1 MCKTDKNKIVILIPL
16 YALSKDV
23 GTLMND
29 LMKSHFTNVV
39 FVKNENLPFKT
50 DEPKEI
56 KTIIHNEESTA
67 LEKGFE
73 IILKDYS
80 QAEGVIV
87 VGADSQYSAH
97 DIERIVEDLATNPD
111 DIIFAVRKPENTT
124 KKAKLGDRLINALF
138 DLLEKRDQKNWASTL
153 RALSTKNMKT
163 LLDRSGNLES
173 AEELGINIRK
183 VPIYTEEQSFYER
196 LMELIRMYRV
206 FIKFT
211 ASSLFSTV
219 VDLGLFAIFI
229 YLLRGTFPTS
239 YIMISTIIA
248 RVVSIFVNYT
258 LNNKLVFKRKNEKR
272 GSFIRYITLAIIE
285 MLGSG
290 MLVTFIVNTL
300 IPFETFTKI
309 LVDGSLFF
317 VGFLIQRKFV
327 FTKE

>member
-16 YALSKDV
+16 YAPSKDL
-23 GTLMND
+23 GTLMNV
-29 LMKSHFTNVV
+29 LMKSHFTNIVL
-39 FVKNENLPFKT
+39 VKNENIPFKM
-50 DEPKEI
+50 DEAKEI

-73 IILKDYS
+73 VILKDYP
-80 QAEGVIV
+80 QVEEVIV
-87 VGADSQYSAH
+87 VDADSQYSAR
-97 DIERIVEDLATNPD
+97 DIESVVKALATNPD
-111 DIIFAVRKPENTT
+111 DVIFAVRQPENTT
-124 KKAKLGDRLINALF
+124 KKAKLGDRLIDSLF
-138 DLLEKRDQKNWASTL
+138 TLLERKSNKNCSSAL

-163 LLDRSGNLES
+163 LLDQSGNLES

-183 VPIYTEEQSFYER
+183 VPIYTEAQSFYER

-258 LNNKLVFKRKNEKR
+258 LNNKLVFKRKNEKK

-285 MLGSG
+285 MFGSG

-327 FTKE
+327 FTAK

>member
-1 MCKTDKNKIVILIPL
+1 
-16 YALSKDV
+16 
-23 GTLMND
+23 MND
-29 LMKSHFTNVV
+29 LMKRDFTNLVL
-39 FVKNENLPFKT
+39 VKNENLPFKT

-73 IILKDYS
+73 IILKDYP

-111 DIIFAVRKPENTT
+111 DIIFAVRKTENE
-124 KKAKLGDRLINALF
+124 AKQVNLGDRLINSLF
-138 DLLEKRDQKNWASTL
+138 TLLEKRNHENWTSTL

-239 YIMISTIIA
+239 YIMISTTIA
-248 RVVSIFVNYT
+248 RIVSIFVNYT

-300 IPFETFTKI
+300 IPFETLTKI

>member
-73 IILKDYS
+73 IILKDYP

-111 DIIFAVRKPENTT
+111 DIIFAVRKTENE
-124 KKAKLGDRLINALF
+124 AKQVNLGDRLINSLF
-138 DLLEKRDQKNWASTL
+138 TLLEKRNHENWTSTL

-239 YIMISTIIA
+239 YIMISTTIA

-290 MLVTFIVNTL
+290 MLVTVIVNTL
-300 IPFETFTKI
+300 IPFETLTKI

>member
-1 MCKTDKNKIVILIPL
+1 MCKTDKNKVVILIPL

-73 IILKDYS
+73 IILKDYPQS
-80 QAEGVIV
+80 EGVIV

-111 DIIFAVRKPENTT
+111 DIIFAVRKTENE
-124 KKAKLGDRLINALF
+124 AKQVNLGDRLINSLF
-138 DLLEKRDQKNWASTL
+138 TLLEKRNHENWTSTL

-163 LLDRSGNLES
+163 LLDQSGNLES

-183 VPIYTEEQSFYER
+183 VSIYIEEQSFYER

-219 VDLGLFAIFI
+219 VDLALFAIFI

-239 YIMISTIIA
+239 YIMISTTIA

-290 MLVTFIVNTL
+290 MLVTVIVNTL
-300 IPFETFTKI
+300 IPFETLTKI

>member
-29 LMKSHFTNVV
+29 LMKRDFTNLVL
-39 FVKNENLPFKT
+39 VKNENLPFKT

-73 IILKDYS
+73 IILKDYP

-111 DIIFAVRKPENTT
+111 DIIFAVRKTENE
-124 KKAKLGDRLINALF
+124 AKQVNLGDRLINSLF
-138 DLLEKRDQKNWASTL
+138 TLLEKRNHENWTSTL

-183 VPIYTEEQSFYER
+183 VPIYTEEQFFYER

-219 VDLGLFAIFI
+219 VDLVLFAIFI

-239 YIMISTIIA
+239 YIMISTTIA
-248 RVVSIFVNYT
+248 RIVSIFVNYT
-258 LNNKLVFKRKNEKR
+258 LNNKLVFKRKNRKR
-272 GSFIRYITLAIIE
+272 GSFIRYITLAVIE

-300 IPFETFTKI
+300 IPFETLTKI

>member
-16 YALSKDV
+16 YAPSKDL

-29 LMKSHFTNVV
+29 LMESRFSNIVL
-39 FVKNENLPFKT
+39 VKNENIPFKM

-56 KTIIHNEESTA
+56 KTVIHNEKSTA

-73 IILKDYS
+73 VILKDHPH
-80 QAEGVIV
+80 AEGIIV
-87 VGADSQYSAH
+87 VDADILYSVH
-97 DIERIVEDLATNPD
+97 DIESVVEALTTNPD
-111 DIIFAVRKPENTT
+111 DIIFAVRKTENEA

-138 DLLEKRDQKNWASTL
+138 DLLEKRDQKNWPSAL

-163 LLDRSGNLES
+163 LLDQTGSLES
-173 AEELGINIRK
+173 AEKLGITTRK

-248 RVVSIFVNYT
+248 RIVSIFVNYT
-258 LNNKLVFKRKNEKR
+258 LNNKLVFKRKNEKK

-285 MLGSG
+285 MFGSG

-327 FTKE
+327 FTAK

>member
-1 MCKTDKNKIVILIPL
+1 
-16 YALSKDV
+16 
-23 GTLMND
+23 MND
-29 LMKSHFTNVV
+29 LMKRDFTNLVLI
-39 FVKNENLPFKT
+39 KNENIPFKMN
-50 DEPKEI
+50 EPKEI

-73 IILKDYS
+73 IILKDYP
-80 QAEGVIV
+80 QAEGVIA

-239 YIMISTIIA
+239 YIMISTTIA

-258 LNNKLVFKRKNEKR
+258 LN
-272 GSFIRYITLAIIE
+272 
-285 MLGSG
+285 
-290 MLVTFIVNTL
+290 
-300 IPFETFTKI
+300 
-309 LVDGSLFF
+309 
-317 VGFLIQRKFV
+317 
-327 FTKE
+327 